1 MDGRGF
7 CHRGLQDLAGRGCR
21 VVFVRRFR
29 WREEGV
35 MSRLV
40 ICQVKLRRLLKHP
53 PTLKKPTDDM
63 TKVGLPVNMHAVYRS
78 AYSRGQ
84 FVSQ

>member
-1 MDGRGF
+1 MADASIGWSVADQVGAI
-7 CHRGLQDLAGRGCR
+7 D
-21 VVFVRRFR
+21 RRIFTGS
-29 WREEGV
+29 EGI
-35 MSRLV
+35 L
-40 ICQVKLRRLLKHP
+40 

-63 TKVGLPVNMHAVYRS
+63 TKAGVPVNMHAVYRS